1 MQAATWELEGK
12 SISYKNELLYSRGI
26 DYDQLPSWQKRGV
39 GLWKEVYEKEGF
51 DPISKTTVKAFRNRI
66 AISENLP
73 LGEEYAEMIT
83 GFLI

>member
-1 MQAATWELEGK
+1 MQAATRELEWK

-26 DYDQLPSWQKRGV
+26 DYDQLPSWQNRGV

-51 DPISKTTVKAFRNRI
+51 DPISKTTVKTFRNRI

-73 LGEEYAEMIT
+73 LGEEYAEMIK